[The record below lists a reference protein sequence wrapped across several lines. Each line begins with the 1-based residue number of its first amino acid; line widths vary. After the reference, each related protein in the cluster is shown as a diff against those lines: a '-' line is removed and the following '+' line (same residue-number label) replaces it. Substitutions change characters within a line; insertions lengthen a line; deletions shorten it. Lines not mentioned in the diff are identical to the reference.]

1 VPLVKSSI
9 GLVHKRAGTIDVAEL
24 SGSDLRR
31 SLRALPSKRRR
42 ALVRAVREGRAVDDP
57 RDAAFA
63 VALAR
68 RVQAAPWL
76 RWALPE
82 TRPHGRRAILWFG
95 HAALLLLA
103 VVVAVVFAW
112 NSLGLAR
119 WIVVGILAYGIVSI
133 PWTLGVIL
141 RTRWNAPEAE
151 RRNREL
157 LPPTA
162 ER

>member
-1 VPLVKSSI
+1 
-9 GLVHKRAGTIDVAEL
+9 
-24 SGSDLRR
+24 
-31 SLRALPSKRRR
+31 
-42 ALVRAVREGRAVDDP
+42 
-57 RDAAFA
+57 
-63 VALAR
+63 
-68 RVQAAPWL
+68 
-76 RWALPE
+76 
-82 TRPHGRRAILWFG
+82 
-95 HAALLLLA
+95 LLLLA